1 MELKKINAAKSDA
14 IVAPLPVA
22 GVELGGTKCIC
33 TLAYGP
39 EHVIAQHSIPT
50 TGSDETLTAIAAVLS
65 DWWGDIGFRALGIAS
80 MGPIRIN
87 PKAPDFGHILATT
100 KPGWPGADIANR
112 LNRQF
117 GVPLSFDT
125 DVNGAA
131 VAEILWGAGQGMTDF
146 AYVTVGTGVG
156 VGLIVNGKP
165 TRGIGHSEIGHIRV
179 PRLPGDTF
187 KSACKFHEDCVEG
200 LASGTA
206 IKARLGAQHVSEIDR
221 EHFVWD
227 VVADAITAMC
237 HSLACTTGPQRI
249 VLGGGVITKQP
260 HLLDRIGPMLEKSLA
275 GYIELPAGVPYIMAP
290 GLGHLA
296 GPLGPIALSILDEI
310 STEDVR

>member
-1 MELKKINAAKSDA
+1 MELEKIHPGSDDS
-14 IVAPLPVA
+14 VHTQLPMA

-39 EHVIAQHSIPT
+39 EHIIAQHSIPT
-50 TGSDETLTAIAAVLS
+50 TGSNETLTAIEAVLT

-80 MGPIRIN
+80 MGPIRID
-87 PKAPDFGHILATT
+87 PQASDFGHILATT

-117 GVPLSFDT
+117 NVPLSFDT

-187 KSACKFHEDCVEG
+187 RSACKFHEDCVEG

-206 IKARLGAQHVSEIDR
+206 IKARLGAQHVSEIDQA
-221 EHFVWD
+221 HFVWD

-237 HSLACTTGPQRI
+237 HALVCTTGPQRI

-260 HLLDRIGPMLEKSLA
+260 HLLDRIGPMLEASLA
-275 GYIELPAGVPYIMAP
+275 GYIDLPNDWPYVTAP
-290 GLGHLA
+290 GLGDLA
-296 GPLGPIALSILDEI
+296 GPLGPIALAIMRENA
-310 STEDVR
+310 V